1 MPGLNSGQKFRRNQ
15 MNSRIL
21 NLRVGESNSKLK
33 LSSVILSI
41 VAILVVP
48 ALIANASFAAVQP
61 VFGAPVNLSN
71 DSRIAKSPNIQNVG
85 SHIYVA
91 WTEQSGGILFRASP
105 DGGVTWSPPLTSS
118 GLKISPAG
126 VAGAPLIS
134 ANGTH
139 VYVVWSQTVNKVAQ
153 VFFAASSNFGVAFA
167 PAVELTTGT
176 SGANTPVVA
185 SWGTTVYVAYDNIS
199 TSESYVLASTRAGA
213 AGSWTKPTGYGAFH
227 EPQLA
232 AWRLNGYAV
241 SNQGLATSHNKGA
254 TWTNETVPG
263 GNTSGLPPS
272 MSESWIAAWGTS
284 VYVFYE
290 TKGDVCSTCGQVN
303 YTLSHDSGNTWSRE
317 QTLSTTLPD
326 SWAPQVAAFGSKV
339 WVS

>member
-118 GLKISPAG
+118 GLKISPARSCRR
-126 VAGAPLIS
+126 S
-134 ANGTH
+134 A
-139 VYVVWSQTVNKVAQ
+139 
-153 VFFAASSNFGVAFA
+153 
-167 PAVELTTGT
+167 
-176 SGANTPVVA
+176 
-185 SWGTTVYVAYDNIS
+185 D
-199 TSESYVLASTRAGA
+199 
-213 AGSWTKPTGYGAFH
+213 
-227 EPQLA
+227 
-232 AWRLNGYAV
+232 
-241 SNQGLATSHNKGA
+241 
-254 TWTNETVPG
+254 
-263 GNTSGLPPS
+263 
-272 MSESWIAAWGTS
+272 
-284 VYVFYE
+284 
-290 TKGDVCSTCGQVN
+290 
-303 YTLSHDSGNTWSRE
+303 
-317 QTLSTTLPD
+317 
-326 SWAPQVAAFGSKV
+326 
-339 WVS
+339 

>member
-1 MPGLNSGQKFRRNQ
+1 M
-15 MNSRIL
+15 
-21 NLRVGESNSKLK
+21 
-33 LSSVILSI
+33 
-41 VAILVVP
+41 
-48 ALIANASFAAVQP
+48 
-61 VFGAPVNLSN
+61 
-71 DSRIAKSPNIQNVG
+71 
-85 SHIYVA
+85 
-91 WTEQSGGILFRASP
+91 
-105 DGGVTWSPPLTSS
+105 
-118 GLKISPAG
+118 
-126 VAGAPLIS
+126 
-134 ANGTH
+134 
-139 VYVVWSQTVNKVAQ
+139 NKVAQ

-339 WVS
+339 WVTDHTFPGGSQSQVYIYTSANRGGSWSVPVSLSGQSGDTSFPFTVATTDGTNIFVAWSDQISVSPQTWVMRVSYSGDGGNTWTPAPGINVSQNPSGTNATDNSDLANGAISALGTHCYAAWQFVNGSTSQIYFAAS